1 MCCLSL
7 SPPFPEKPSL
17 LADIGQCAGP
27 IRLRRT
33 LAADFSLAAS
43 LGWRPRLPSISAK
56 RFFRGE
62 SRRGHLYQSDAA
74 PSRSRRSV
82 SARGGGWRRIP
93 GDLRPAPVRSVLPPG
108 TPLRPRTSPRP
119 ASAIRRP
126 VASAVAPL
134 ASSSPLPSVR
144 KLGEVSILPFTRHGI
159 HPQNENKTHLRKV
172 RRRMQS
178 PATRNT
184 FGQNGMVE
192 ARRKSAGGGAEAAD
206 GERSPR
212 RGAFPG
218 ARPSRVGAG
227 RRSPGM
233 RRQPLPQ
240 ADTKR
245 MTTRRGHVA
254 WQRELD
260 VFTRQKNARPRLRE
274 GGRTT

>member
-1 MCCLSL
+1 VHQWRQWYSDVCDVGQSVCLCVGVVCLSL

-43 LGWRPRLPSISAK
+43 LGWRPRLASISAK
-56 RFFRGE
+56 RFFAGKAGGDTFTNPTLRRLVRSAVSAALHAE
-62 SRRGHLYQSDAA
+62 VRRGFK
-74 PSRSRRSV
+74 
-82 SARGGGWRRIP
+82 
-93 GDLRPAPVRSVLPPG
+93 
-108 TPLRPRTSPRP
+108 
-119 ASAIRRP
+119 
-126 VASAVAPL
+126 L
-134 ASSSPLPSVR
+134 A
-144 KLGEVSILPFTRHGI
+144 FTRYCI
-159 HPQNENKTHLRKV
+159 CSPCENSSHLLKA
-172 RRRMQS
+172 RRWIRP

-184 FGQNGMVE
+184 VGQNGMVE
-192 ARRKSAGGGAEAAD
+192 ARRKSAGGGAAAAD
-206 GERSPR
+206 GKRSPR

-260 VFTRQKNARPRLRE
+260 VFTRQKNARARLRE
-274 GGRTT
+274 GGRPT

>member
-1 MCCLSL
+1 MIHAANSTRLAPESQIPALAVCISL
-7 SPPFPEKPSL
+7 SPPFPENPSL

-126 VASAVAPL
+126 VASAVATL
-134 ASSSPLPSVR
+134 ASPSPLPSVR
-144 KLGEVSILPFTRHGI
+144 KLGASSNSPLRDME
-159 HPQNENKTHLRKV
+159 HPAK
-172 RRRMQS
+172 
-178 PATRNT
+178 
-184 FGQNGMVE
+184 
-192 ARRKSAGGGAEAAD
+192 
-206 GERSPR
+206 
-212 RGAFPG
+212 
-218 ARPSRVGAG
+218 
-227 RRSPGM
+227 
-233 RRQPLPQ
+233 
-240 ADTKR
+240 
-245 MTTRRGHVA
+245 
-254 WQRELD
+254 
-260 VFTRQKNARPRLRE
+260 
-274 GGRTT
+274 